1 MAVPSSQN
9 PSGKGTSV
17 LPRCDPAGSAVDMIT
32 GLTEGNQPCKRDFL
46 SSSVY
51 PQDLWSPLMPNMLLS
66 SRVNQASPF
75 FPAHRTALSHP
86 CASLPMLL
94 CWKEP
99 KFSSLD
105 VGRLCLSE
113 HVCVGYLL
121 QLLLQLSSQNSSTEP
136 STYWCKGMDQGNRKN
151 RFKPQALSFCTAE
164 PLSLQNLA
172 LDPDQDSLWTS
183 TYKLLLRRNFSLSY
197 ICESFHSQPFFSR
210 QQSLLWAHF
219 NPQQN
224 CCVSPSYIARDF
236 FSLCIFILLFASQSL
251 QPPGLEG
258 SVTAVTGICNS
269 NYSIP

>member
-17 LPRCDPAGSAVDMIT
+17 LPHVTLLGSAMDMIT
-32 GLTEGNQPCKRDFL
+32 GLTKRNQPCKRDFL

-51 PQDLWSPLMPNMLLS
+51 PQDLWSLMTNMLLS
-66 SRVNQASPF
+66 SPVNQASPF

-121 QLLLQLSSQNSSTEP
+121 QLLLQLSSQKHSTEP
-136 STYWCKGMDQGNRKN
+136 STYWCKGMDQGNRK
-151 RFKPQALSFCTAE
+151 KQVQASS
-164 PLSLQNLA
+164 P
-172 LDPDQDSLWTS
+172 
-183 TYKLLLRRNFSLSY
+183 LLLYCRA
-197 ICESFHSQPFFSR
+197 SFLAKS
-210 QQSLLWAHF
+210 
-219 NPQQN
+219 
-224 CCVSPSYIARDF
+224 
-236 FSLCIFILLFASQSL
+236 
-251 QPPGLEG
+251 G
-258 SVTAVTGICNS
+258 T
-269 NYSIP
+269 